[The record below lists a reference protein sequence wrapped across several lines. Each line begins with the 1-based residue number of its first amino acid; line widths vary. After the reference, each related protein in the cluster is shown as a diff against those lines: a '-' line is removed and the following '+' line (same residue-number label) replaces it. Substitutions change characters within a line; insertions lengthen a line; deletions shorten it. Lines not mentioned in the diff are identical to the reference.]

1 MNEELMEKLIAI
13 LGEKGI
19 DEATTKEIVVE
30 LAEKPEEGENPKE
43 TEPKE
48 AEEAKEK
55 DPEEKVEAKPEEGE
69 APKEETPDQSP
80 SPAEE
85 VPPEQPEQ
93 PQEPQIDIEAI
104 SKAFEEMSAKVE
116 EMGKANEAL
125 LNRIGSLE
133 DALKQAGVI
142 EGGVAEVG
150 YDSPKAPANDPTT
163 DGLNDFFTRAN
174 RHSF

>member
-30 LAEKPEEGENPKE
+30 LAEKPEEGENPEE

-80 SPAEE
+80 APAEE
-85 VPPEQPEQ
+85 VPPEQPEA
-93 PQEPQIDIEAI
+93 PQIDIEAI
-104 SKAFEEMSAKVE
+104 SKAFDEMSAKVE

-142 EGGVAEVG
+142 EGGVAEFG
-150 YDSPKAPANDPTT
+150 YDSPKAPANDPSG
-163 DGLNDFFTRAN
+163 DGLDGFLAQVN
-174 RHSF
+174 RRSY

>member
-48 AEEAKEK
+48 AEEA
-55 DPEEKVEAKPEEGE
+55 
-69 APKEETPDQSP
+69 
-80 SPAEE
+80 PAEE

-104 SKAFEEMSAKVE
+104 SKAFDEMSAKVE

-174 RHSF
+174 RNSF